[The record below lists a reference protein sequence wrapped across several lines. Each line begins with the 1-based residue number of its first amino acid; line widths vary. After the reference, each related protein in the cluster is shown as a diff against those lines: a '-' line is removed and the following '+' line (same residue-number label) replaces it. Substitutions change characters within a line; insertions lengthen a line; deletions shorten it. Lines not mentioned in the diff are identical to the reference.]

1 MFLVTL
7 RCNLIKGAKT
17 FVDYSENLYLH
28 YFEKQPS
35 IVFNEIIIHILKLCL
50 FTHEIEISWIWNHFY
65 YIKLIF
71 FPTQNNCWHNFF
83 NDLKFEHVLSYLNL
97 HQMLSNLLW
106 VLTYFIKKVTCRN
119 PTLRQMWGWD
129 SHSQKWELGVLR
141 DSCNFR
147 AQLQRSKHLA
157 LKCSLNRWKGLEV

>member
-50 FTHEIEISWIWNHFY
+50 FTHEIEIS
-65 YIKLIF
+65 
-71 FPTQNNCWHNFF
+71 
-83 NDLKFEHVLSYLNL
+83 
-97 HQMLSNLLW
+97 
-106 VLTYFIKKVTCRN
+106 
-119 PTLRQMWGWD
+119 
-129 SHSQKWELGVLR
+129 
-141 DSCNFR
+141 
-147 AQLQRSKHLA
+147 
-157 LKCSLNRWKGLEV
+157 